1 MKILINMNLSP
12 EWVDYLQREG
22 YIATHWRDI
31 GSFEAKDIEITK
43 WAAERDYLIFTNDL
57 DFAKKRGQ
65 VLLFEFAR
73 CIVKSWPDLC
83 ESSTPGL
90 SPM

>member
-1 MKILINMNLSP
+1 MKILIDMNLSP

-43 WAAERDYLIFTNDL
+43 WAMRICRMKLYELRDRPTNKR
-57 DFAKKRGQ
+57 FQQTPKKRRG
-65 VLLFEFAR
+65 R
-73 CIVKSWPDLC
+73 
-83 ESSTPGL
+83 
-90 SPM
+90 